1 MTRRTTI
8 LVVALAMALPAL
20 AQGQADPTIPRELTL
35 QQAVDLAWEY
45 NPTFRQIANNL
56 GPATWAVRNAWAAFV
71 PAVDL
76 SGSLSYAGAGS
87 QRFLTAEFQQGSP
100 TLGSTYGL
108 TMSARL
114 DGRTI
119 MGPSVSE
126 AQYDATQAAISGA
139 EVNLES
145 AIKQQYLA
153 VLQSEAQVEL
163 SQKQLER
170 NEEFL
175 RLARARFEVG
185 QNTMLDVR
193 QAEVAKGQSEVTLLQ
208 ARQRV
213 IVDRLILFQTMGIPA
228 PGDPLSV
235 ILVDTFPITQPM
247 WQLGE
252 LLAAAEG
259 GNPDLLSLRAQESAA
274 KANEGAAKATWLPT
288 LSFQAG
294 WSGFTQEFTNS
305 QFLIDQAEG
314 SATGNIQTCEISNQ
328 LWLNPGLT
336 PLDCNAFAL
345 TDADRAS
352 IVERNNVFPFK
363 FTTQPFGARIAISLP
378 LFTQFGR
385 PLEVSQASIQTEDA
399 QEAVRARE
407 LQVRT
412 DVSQAYFALLAA
424 YEAIRIQE
432 SNQTAAGEQLRL
444 ATERYRVGSGTFF
457 ELLDAQLAAQ
467 QAEADYINAIYAY
480 HQSIATLENAVGRPL
495 R

>member
-8 LVVALAMALPAL
+8 LAVALAMALPAL

-35 QQAVDLAWEY
+35 QQAVELAWEY
-45 NPTFRQIANNL
+45 NPTFRQTANNL

-71 PAVDL
+71 PAVSL
-76 SGSLSYAGAGS
+76 NGSMSYSGAGA
-87 QRFLTAEFQQGSP
+87 QRILSAEFQQGSP
-100 TLGSTYGL
+100 TLGSSYGL
-108 TMSARL
+108 NMSARI
-114 DGRTI
+114 DGRTL
-119 MGPSVSE
+119 MGPSLSG
-126 AQYDATQAAISGA
+126 AQYEATQAAITGA

-145 AIKQQYLA
+145 AVKQQYLA
-153 VLQSEAQVEL
+153 ILQAEAQVRL
-163 SQKQLER
+163 SEKQLER

-175 RLARARFEVG
+175 RLAQARFEVG

-208 ARQRV
+208 ARQLV
-213 IVDRLILFQTMGIPA
+213 IVDRLRLFQTLGIPA
-228 PGDPLSV
+228 PDDPLAV
-235 ILVDTFPITQPM
+235 ILVDTFPITQPT

-252 LLAAAEG
+252 LLAAAG
-259 GNPDLLSLRAQESAA
+259 DGNPDLLSLRAQESAA
-274 KANEGAAKATWLPT
+274 KANERAAKADWLPT
-288 LSFQAG
+288 LSLSAG
-294 WSGFTQEFTNS
+294 WSGFTQEYTNPD
-305 QFLIDQAEG
+305 FLIGQAEN
-314 SATGNIQTCEISNQ
+314 SAAGNVASCEYINDN
-328 LWLNPGLT
+328 LLNPGSPPT
-336 PLDCNAFAL
+336 DCSAFNI
-345 TDADRAS
+345 TDADRAQILES
-352 IVERNNVFPFK
+352 NNVFPFD
-363 FTTQPFGARIAISLP
+363 FTSQPFSARISISLP
-378 LFTQFGR
+378 LFTQFSR
-385 PLEVSQASIQTEDA
+385 PLAVSQASIQTEDA

-412 DVSQAYFALLAA
+412 DVSQAYFQLLAA

-432 SNQTAAGEQLRL
+432 NNQTAAQEQLRL

>member
-8 LVVALAMALPAL
+8 LVVALALALPAL
-20 AQGQADPTIPRELTL
+20 ARGQADPTIPQELTL
-35 QQAVDLAWEY
+35 QRAVELAWEY
-45 NPTFRQIANNL
+45 NPAFRQTANDL
-56 GPATWAVRNAWAAFV
+56 GPARWAVRNAWAAFI
-71 PAVDL
+71 PGVDL

-100 TLGSTYGL
+100 TIGSSYGL
-108 TMSARL
+108 SMSARL

-126 AQYDATQAAISGA
+126 AQYNATEAAISGA

-145 AIKQQYLA
+145 SVKQQYLA

-163 SQKQLER
+163 AEKQLER

-175 RLARARFEVG
+175 RLAQARFEVG

-213 IVDRLILFQTMGIPA
+213 TVDRLVLFQTMGIPA
-228 PGDPLSV
+228 PSDPLAV
-235 ILVDTFPITQPM
+235 TLVDTFPIAEPQ
-247 WQLGE
+247 WE
-252 LLAAAEG
+252 LADLLLAAEG

-274 KANEGAAKATWLPT
+274 RANEKAAKATWLPT
-288 LSFQAG
+288 LSFSAG

-314 SATGNIQTCEISNQ
+314 SADGEILSCQYINDY
-328 LWLNPGLT
+328 LLNPEHPPT
-336 PLDCNAFAL
+336 DCSMFAL
-345 TDADRAS
+345 TDADRAR
-352 IVERNNVFPFK
+352 IIEQNNVFPFA
-363 FTTQPFGARIAISLP
+363 FTTQPFGARLSISLP
-378 LFTQFGR
+378 LFTQFSR

-399 QEAVRARE
+399 EEAVRARE

-412 DVSQAYFALLAA
+412 DVSQAYFALEAA

-432 SNQTAAGEQLRL
+432 SNQTAAQEQLRL

>member
-1 MTRRTTI
+1 
-8 LVVALAMALPAL
+8 
-20 AQGQADPTIPRELTL
+20 
-35 QQAVDLAWEY
+35 
-45 NPTFRQIANNL
+45 
-56 GPATWAVRNAWAAFV
+56 
-71 PAVDL
+71 
-76 SGSLSYAGAGS
+76 
-87 QRFLTAEFQQGSP
+87 
-100 TLGSTYGL
+100 
-108 TMSARL
+108 MSARL

-145 AIKQQYLA
+145 TVKQQYLA
-153 VLQSEAQVEL
+153 VRQSEAQVEL
-163 SQKQLER
+163 SEKQLER

-175 RLARARFEVG
+175 RLAQARFEVG

-208 ARQRV
+208 ARQLV
-213 IVDRLILFQTMGIPA
+213 IVDRLRLFQTMGIPA
-228 PGDPLSV
+228 PSDPLSV
-235 ILVDTFPITQPM
+235 TLVDSFPITQPE
-247 WQLGE
+247 WELGE
-252 LLAAAEG
+252 LLLAAED
-259 GNPDLLSLRAQESAA
+259 GNPDLLSLRASESAA

-294 WSGFTQEFTNS
+294 WRGFTQEFTNS

-314 SATGNIQTCEISNQ
+314 SAAGNIATCQASNQ
-328 LWLNPGLT
+328 LWLNPGET
-336 PLDCNAFAL
+336 PLDCGVFQV
-345 TDADRAS
+345 TDEDRAN
-352 IVERNNVFPFK
+352 IIEQNNVFPFK
-363 FTTQPFGARIAISLP
+363 FTTQPFGAVVSISMP
-378 LFTQFGR
+378 LFTQFSR
-385 PLEVSQASIQTEDA
+385 PLEVSQAAIAAEDA

-412 DVSQAYFALLAA
+412 DVSQAYFQLLAA

-432 SNQTAAGEQLRL
+432 NNQTAAQEQLRL

-480 HQSIATLENAVGRPL
+480 HQAIATLENAVGRPL